1 MQIKTFDM
9 QIKTFDMQIKTFDM
23 QIKIRFIVD
32 HANVL
37 GAQSHR
43 KHLDS

>member
-1 MQIKTFDM
+1 M

-32 HANVL
+32 HANRTFLVL
-37 GAQSHR
+37 RVTENTLTR
-43 KHLDS
+43 KKV